1 MRCEPTNVWGLALA
15 MLLSGCPASPNAEP
29 RWFSSPEPE
38 LGSQGAYVG
47 KLALHDGCVVMLI
60 EGELT
65 ASNAAEAS
73 TAERVVPLF
82 GAGFDVRGTNDDFE
96 VISPVGQAFGTG
108 QIITG
113 EGIRYPVSTTTNSR
127 PVAPPPDISEC
138 GTVPFQVRTMSPGS
152 L

>member
-1 MRCEPTNVWGLALA
+1 MRFELTKLSGLPLA
-15 MLLSGCPASPNAEP
+15 MLFSGCMASADAEP

-60 EGELT
+60 EGGLAARNE
-65 ASNAAEAS
+65 AEAS

-82 GAGFDVRGTNDDFE
+82 GAGFDVRGTDDDFE
-96 VISPVGQAFGTG
+96 IVAPDGQLFGAG

-113 EGIRYPVSTTTNSR
+113 EGMRYPVATAANSR